1 VKLLIKPL
9 IQEPVIF
16 ILTVILLLVGI
27 YILHS
32 LSPDLFPQ
40 YYLYLVLSILVFYIF
55 YSIGFEII
63 KYFSAHL
70 YVLSIIL
77 LLLTLIIGRVT
88 RGAIRWIPLGIF
100 SFQPSE
106 IIRPFLLIFFARILS
121 VKINGIKN
129 ILFYAFLAALPIILI
144 AIQPSFG
151 VALLTLIGI
160 SSIFVIKKVNGKNL
174 LITLILILVAI
185 PSMWYFLRPYQK
197 ERVMTFFS
205 YSSDPRGAG
214 YNTIQSIIAV
224 GSGGIF
230 GRGFKKGFQTQ
241 LRFLP
246 EKHTDFVFAG
256 ISEELGFLGSASLL
270 IIIFIIIYRILY
282 LADKSKDGVYT
293 LFSIGT
299 AIILLTETL
308 INIGMNLGLLPITGL
323 PLPLVSAGGSSII
336 SLLITFSLIINGKNI
351 KP

>member
-1 VKLLIKPL
+1 MKLLIKPL
-9 IQEPVIF
+9 IQEPVLFLATI
-16 ILTVILLLVGI
+16 ILLLVGI

-40 YYLYLVLSILVFYIF
+40 YYLYLVLSFIVFYVF
-55 YSIGFEII
+55 YLIGFEII

-70 YVLSIIL
+70 YVASIVL
-77 LLLTLIIGRVT
+77 LVLTLILGRVT

-106 IIRPFLLIFFARILS
+106 IVRPFILIFFARILS
-121 VKINGIKN
+121 LKINGIKN
-129 ILFYAFLAALPIILI
+129 IFFYILLAIIPIILI

-151 VALLTLIGI
+151 VALLTFIGI
-160 SSIFVIKKVNGKNL
+160 SSIFVIKKLNGKNL
-174 LITLILILVAI
+174 FLTLLLVLVAL
-185 PSMWYFLRPYQK
+185 PSMWYFLKPYQK
-197 ERVMTFFS
+197 DRVMTFFN
-205 YSSDPRGAG
+205 YGSDPQGTG

-230 GRGFKKGFQTQ
+230 GRGFKQGFQTQ

-270 IIIFIIIYRILY
+270 IIIFLIIYRILY
-282 LADKSKDGVYT
+282 LAGKSKDEVYT

-308 INIGMNLGLLPITGL
+308 INVGMNLGLLPITGL
-323 PLPLVSAGGSSII
+323 PLPLVSAGGTSLISSII
-336 SLLITFSLIINGKNI
+336 TLSLIINGKNI
-351 KP
+351 KS